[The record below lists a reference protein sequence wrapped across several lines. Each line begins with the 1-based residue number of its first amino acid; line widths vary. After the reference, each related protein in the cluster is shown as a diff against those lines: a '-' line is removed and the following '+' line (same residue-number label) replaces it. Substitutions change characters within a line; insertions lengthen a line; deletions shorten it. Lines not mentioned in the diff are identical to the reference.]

1 MKTYVT
7 PDLSVLFVE
16 NADVL
21 TMSAIGA
28 GNSDNVINVDIYGG

>member
-7 PDLSVLFVE
+7 PDLSVMLVD

-28 GNSDNVINVDIYGG
+28 GNANNVINIDIYG